1 MKEMCTVTIICTN
14 RRILVALFPFLIM
27 STAAFLLPRIT
38 STRSSSCFC
47 SSLHQIKPK
56 KHVVE
61 GIECVEVTVDIPLV
75 GPITILEATMES
87 QQDLVNQALQESST
101 TQLNAG
107 DPYGAVLW
115 PAASAVASYMLEHSH
130 LRGSSVLELGTGT
143 GLVSIA
149 ASLGGASHIL
159 ATDYENVPLRLL
171 EYSSHYLN
179 SVSIE
184 IGRLDLCDSATPLPY
199 ADLVVAADILY
210 ERKMGKAMAQRTVEA
225 LQRGSRVL
233 VGDSPG
239 RAGRL
244 AFLQELAK
252 LGVQGEFVS
261 VKGWTC
267 SGDRHELICGK
278 GSMSVSEKPREL
290 MIAILDL
297 DPATCFSDVANNT

>member
-1 MKEMCTVTIICTN
+1 MSTVTIICTN
-14 RRILVALFPFLIM
+14 KRLLVTLLLLLMPA
-27 STAAFLLPRIT
+27 AAFLLLPRT
-38 STRSSSCFC
+38 MSARPSCY
-47 SSLHQIKPK
+47 SNSVHQTKPK

-75 GPITILEATMES
+75 GPVTILEATIES
-87 QQDLVNQALQESST
+87 QQDLVNQALQDSS

-107 DPYGAVLW
+107 DPYGSVLW
-115 PAASAVASYMLEHSH
+115 PAASAVASYMLKNTR
-130 LRGSSVLELGTGT
+130 LQGSSVLELGTGT

-149 ASLGGASHIL
+149 ASLGGASHVL

-171 EYSSHYLN
+171 EYASHYLN
-179 SVSIE
+179 SVPIDIE
-184 IGRLDLCDSATPLPY
+184 MLDLCDSCTPLPY

-210 ERKMGKAMAQRTVEA
+210 ERKTGKAMAQRAVEA
-225 LQRGSRVL
+225 LRQGSRVL

-239 RAGRL
+239 RAGRPV
-244 AFLQELAK
+244 FLEELQN

-261 VKGWTC
+261 VKGRTC

-278 GSMSVSEKPREL
+278 GSTSVSEKPRAL

-297 DPATCFSDVANNT
+297 DPATCFSIRKNT